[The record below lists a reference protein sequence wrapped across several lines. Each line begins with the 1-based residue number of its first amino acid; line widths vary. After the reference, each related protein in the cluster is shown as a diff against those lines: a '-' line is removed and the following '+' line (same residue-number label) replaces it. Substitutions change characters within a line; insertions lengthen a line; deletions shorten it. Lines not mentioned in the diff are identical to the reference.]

1 MRCRLVTRK
10 SSVLT
15 MATSIGKPTDELL
28 LMVESTGTSAHLMA
42 YDMLM
47 PGWITRSKIS
57 LPYLLAP

>member
-1 MRCRLVTRK
+1 
-10 SSVLT
+10 